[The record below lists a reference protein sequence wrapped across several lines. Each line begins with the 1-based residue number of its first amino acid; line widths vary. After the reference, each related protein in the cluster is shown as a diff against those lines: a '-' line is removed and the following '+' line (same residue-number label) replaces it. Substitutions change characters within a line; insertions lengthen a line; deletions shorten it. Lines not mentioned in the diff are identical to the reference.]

1 MKYESKLKISRVILN
16 HFSSSHVCI
25 WLRYRCSFG
34 SEFIA
39 KTYLM
44 RPAWCEMSISGSFDA
59 FVISLLFTSN
69 TITQNRQSRKSE
81 QPTETLHTHRLQN
94 MLFFRS
100 YLSFKFSQSHTPA
113 QVSHSHAHTHTFAMD
128 FGEIL
133 CPPKMF
139 KSVNFSVDVRYSQ
152 FFFIFFVSDDKSDYW
167 STRSM
172 CSVSLSKCITHVKRF
187 LNLYFLSLTPN
198 RLLSQF

>member
-69 TITQNRQSRKSE
+69 TITHNRQSRNRNNQLKHCTHTSASKYAVFSFLLVI
-81 QPTETLHTHRLQN
+81 QILSIAHTGSSVTFTRTHTHFYHGFRWDFVPTENVQISK
-94 MLFFRS
+94 FFGRCKIFTVFS
-100 YLSFKFSQSHTPA
+100 SF
-113 QVSHSHAHTHTFAMD
+113 
-128 FGEIL
+128 L
-133 CPPKMF
+133 CLTTNPTTGALG
-139 KSVNFSVDVRYSQ
+139 Q
-152 FFFIFFVSDDKSDYW
+152 
-167 STRSM
+167 
-172 CSVSLSKCITHVKRF
+172 CARF
-187 LNLYFLSLTPN
+187 LYLNA
-198 RLLSQF
+198 